1 MTRSRTDGVAAE
13 PILLNEVST
22 IMLRTLLFGVVLFV
36 SAGCAKT
43 IPNTDVRDTAFN
55 REILEFME
63 RYRAA
68 VNERDIGRILS
79 LCSPLYLDDMG
90 TPDGGDDLDIRGL
103 AEKLAVWESRV
114 NDIRYDI
121 RYRRVTYE
129 QDKVYV
135 EYTYRASFE
144 LKDADADR
152 GKWTRRIGD
161 HRAVLVRNEADDDW
175 AFLSGL

>member
-1 MTRSRTDGVAAE
+1 MKR
-13 PILLNEVST
+13 ILLFAVA
-22 IMLRTLLFGVVLFV
+22 LVVFT
-36 SAGCAKT
+36 GCAKT
-43 IPNTDVRDTAFN
+43 IPNTDVRDTPFN
-55 REILEFME
+55 REILDFME

-68 VNERDIGRILS
+68 VNDRDIGKILA
-79 LCSPLYLDDMG
+79 LTSPLYLDDMG
-90 TPDGGDDLDIRGL
+90 TPDGDDDLDYRGL
-103 AEKLAVWESRV
+103 GEKLAIWEQRV

-144 LKDADADR
+144 LKDAGADR

-175 AFLSGL
+175 VFISGL